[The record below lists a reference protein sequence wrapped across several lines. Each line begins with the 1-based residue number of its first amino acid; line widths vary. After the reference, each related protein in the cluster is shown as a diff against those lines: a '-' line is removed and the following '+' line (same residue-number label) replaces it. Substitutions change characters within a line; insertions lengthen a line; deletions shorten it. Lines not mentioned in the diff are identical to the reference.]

1 MKIDKNSLV
10 PRYAQLKSILLK
22 MLETDNIAP
31 GNKIPSENELV
42 ARFDISRPTIR
53 HAISELINEGILYR
67 EKGVGTFVADRYQ
80 PKKTRSIGLILP
92 YTEGSFEAEITLGV
106 EHILYSNNYTLIFC
120 NSGNNPVKE
129 RDNINRLRKKGVE
142 GLIILPCEAEKS
154 YKAINE
160 LKNSDFP
167 FILIDRYLPQL
178 KTDYVVSD
186 NYNGAYRA
194 VSYLIQQGHE
204 KIGLGITP
212 GRNITP
218 IRDRIEGYKDA
229 LRDNGIKDT
238 DIPTAKLIP
247 EGSYIMDIP
256 EEQRVDTVRNFLDHN
271 KISAVVASNDLVA
284 LDIYRAIKQMGLSI
298 PQDISVVGFDD
309 LSTSSVLTPPLTTI
323 AQPKYELGKKAATV
337 LLEMI
342 HGERDKQSNL
352 VLPTELVIRGSVAAN
367 DKG

>member
-1 MKIDKNSLV
+1 M
-10 PRYAQLKSILLK
+10 KSILLN
-22 MLETDNIAP
+22 MLKTDNITP
-31 GNKIPSENELV
+31 GSKIPSENELV
-42 ARFDISRPTIR
+42 ARFGISRPTIR

-80 PKKTRSIGLILP
+80 PKKTKFIGLILP
-92 YTEGSFEAEITLGV
+92 YTKGPFEVEITLGV
-106 EHILYSNNYTLIFC
+106 EHVLYSNNYTLIFC

-154 YKAINE
+154 YKAISE
-160 LKNSDFP
+160 LKSSAFP

-178 KTDYVVSD
+178 ETDYVVSD
-186 NYNGAYRA
+186 NYSGAYEA
-194 VSYLIQQGHE
+194 VSYLIRQGHRR
-204 KIGLGITP
+204 IGLIITP
-212 GRNITP
+212 ERNITP

-229 LRDNGIKDT
+229 LRDNGLKYT
-238 DIPTAKLIP
+238 EIPTAKLIP

-256 EEQRVDTVRNFLDHN
+256 EEQRVDTVKNFLNRN

-284 LDIYRAIKQMGLSI
+284 LDVYRAVKQIGLSI
-298 PQDISVVGFDD
+298 PQEISIVGFDD

-337 LLEMI
+337 LLEI
-342 HGERDKQSNL
+342 IRDERNEIGKF
-352 VLPTELVIRGSVAAN
+352 VLPTELMIRGSVAAN
-367 DKG
+367 SKG